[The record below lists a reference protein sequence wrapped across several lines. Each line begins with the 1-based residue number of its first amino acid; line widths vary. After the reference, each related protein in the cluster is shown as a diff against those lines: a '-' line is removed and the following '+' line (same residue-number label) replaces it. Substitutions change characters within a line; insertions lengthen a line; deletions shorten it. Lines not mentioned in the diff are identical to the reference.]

1 MFINIVPLK
10 FGAPVITYA
19 FNKKSSSQVPTIRV
33 GILLGL
39 SV

>member
-1 MFINIVPLK
+1 MFIDIVPLK
-10 FGAPVITYA
+10 FGSPTTTIL
-19 FNKKSSSQVPTIRV
+19 NKKSSSQVPTIRV